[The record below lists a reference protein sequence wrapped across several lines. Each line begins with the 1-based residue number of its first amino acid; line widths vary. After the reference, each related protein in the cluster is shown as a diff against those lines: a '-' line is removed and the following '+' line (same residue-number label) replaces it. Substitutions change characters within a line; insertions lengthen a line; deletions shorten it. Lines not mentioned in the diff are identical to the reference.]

1 MDKKKYFNEKR
12 ITGWSLV
19 AITAFFAYLLAEFLE
34 GLNLSQSWTTGV
46 GIFFGAVLWLLA
58 LFLNDKYDLFGDKED
73 K

>member
-1 MDKKKYFNEKR
+1 MKEYYNEKR

-19 AITAFFAYLLAEFLE
+19 AIAAFFAYLLAEFIE
-34 GLNLSQSWTTGV
+34 ELNLSQFWTTGV

-58 LFLNDKYDLFGDKED
+58 IFLVDRYGLFGDKED